1 MSDGLNIVSQNNKNL
16 STVLAADSVKTDF
29 QGSDQRR
36 LGEDL
41 IKESLK
47 HAGDSQAQAEKARD
61 YLNAADNLERMA
73 KAVRSQA
80 KRIRENDVKPEDAVK
95 HISEV
100 FGNQVQMPLP
110 KDATPEQLESIAD
123 DLEAKAKENRRIADD
138 LLKDSEHKEQLSLK
152 LKEQA
157 MLVVKKET
165 GADDLRMRSVTAH
178 NEGLSMVFKKL
189 GIYNV
194 DMQFKEQVAYASR
207 KASEKGLS

>member
-16 STVLAADSVKTDF
+16 STVLAADSVKSDF
-29 QGSDQRR
+29 QGSDQRK

-80 KRIRENDVKPEDAVK
+80 KRIKENDVKPEDAVK
-95 HISEV
+95 QISEV

-138 LLKDSEHKEQLSLK
+138 LLKDSEHKEALSLK

-157 MLVVKKET
+157 MLMVKKET
-165 GADDLRMRSVTAH
+165 GADSLRMKSVTAH

-194 DMQFKEQVAYASR
+194 DMQYKEQVAYASR
-207 KASEKGLS
+207 KASEKGLM